1 MAADTVALYQSL
13 LGGEIEGSAALQ
25 ATQQMLSLVMDS
37 IPIAIFWKDLDSRYL
52 GCNKVFS
59 DLAGLEPE
67 EMIGKTDLDM
77 PWHDH
82 EAIHFRDWDR
92 RVMDSGEPAFEI
104 REIIHRRDGTA
115 LDIETN
121 KLPLTDSAGRV
132 IGLLGTSEDITLRL
146 RAEED
151 VRQNLEVLD
160 ERVRLRTEELSRANA
175 TLRRE
180 VDERVRLQAEERQ
193 LRAHADAM
201 RETAAA
207 ISSSL
212 DFDEI
217 LEEILLGAERLLSH
231 DLGAVVLLSEPS
243 SPAELVHYRARFG
256 YGPQASTTG
265 QSLEFDILETI
276 RSQLDAPLILEVGDD
291 QGPRGLWQDAK
302 ALLAAPMK
310 VGDKCLGFLVVE
322 SATAGLFDTT
332 HIERLST
339 VADQAAAALSNAQL
353 LAQTAEIAAVDER
366 QRLARDLHDSVSQ
379 TLWTASLFAGSLSQ
393 RNISDKV
400 IASEVASIKRLTS
413 GAVAEM
419 RTLLLELRPRA
430 LEDASLDDLID
441 QLIIGFESRR
451 SIDVHTDLA
460 EIRNCP
466 PEAKVALYRIAQE
479 ALNNVSRH
487 SHATSLTVMLT
498 RAPTG
503 ITLTIIDD
511 GRGFDAGRPGGHGH
525 AIMQERVDAIG
536 AKLTI
541 DSTLGSGTRLQV
553 IAPIETVQP

>member
-13 LGGEIEGSAALQ
+13 LGGEIEGAEALQ

-37 IPIAIFWKDLDSRYL
+37 IPTAIFWKDLESRYL

-82 EAIHFRDWDR
+82 EATHFRDWDR
-92 RVMDSGEPAFEI
+92 RVMDSGEPAFAI
-104 REIIHRRDGTA
+104 REVIHRRDGTA

-121 KLPLTDSAGRV
+121 KLPLRDSAGGV
-132 IGLLGTSEDITLRL
+132 IGLLGTSEDITLKL

-151 VRQNLEVLD
+151 VRQSFEVLD

-193 LRAHADAM
+193 LRSHADAM

-231 DLGAVVLLSEPS
+231 DLGAVVLFENPS
-243 SPAELVHYRARFG
+243 GTPDLVHYRARFG
-256 YGPQASTTG
+256 YGPQSSTAG
-265 QSLEFDILETI
+265 ESLDQSIIEELQTNLVKPRILKVGEPSR
-276 RSQLDAPLILEVGDD
+276 RS
-291 QGPRGLWQDAK
+291 GLWKDAR
-302 ALLAAPMK
+302 AMLVAPMT
-310 VGDKCLGFLVVE
+310 VADNCIGFLVVE
-322 SATAGLFDTT
+322 SATAGLFDKP
-332 HIERLST
+332 HLERLST
-339 VADQAAAALSNAQL
+339 VADQAAAALSNARL
-353 LAQTAEIAAVDER
+353 LERTAEIAAVDER

-379 TLWTASLFAGSLSQ
+379 TLWTASLFAGSLAQ
-393 RNISDKV
+393 RDIDDEL
-400 IASEVASIKRLTS
+400 IAREVASIQKLTS

-419 RTLLLELRPRA
+419 RALLLELRPQA
-430 LEDASLDDLID
+430 LEDASLDDLIGHLVVAV
-441 QLIIGFESRR
+441 QSRR
-451 SIDVHTDLA
+451 SVDVRAELA
-460 EIRNCP
+460 PIPGCP
-466 PEAKVALYRIAQE
+466 PDVKVALYRIAQE
-479 ALNNVSRH
+479 AFNNISRH
-487 SHATSLTVMLT
+487 SNATSVVALLT
-498 RAPTG
+498 RSSTH
-503 ITLTIIDD
+503 IELTITDD
-511 GRGFDAGRPGGHGH
+511 GKGFETGRSGGHGH
-525 AIMQERVDAIG
+525 SIMNERAAAVG
-536 AKLTI
+536 AELII
-541 DSTLGSGTRLQV
+541 DSEVGRGTRLHV
-553 IAPIETVQP
+553 IAPVEMVQT